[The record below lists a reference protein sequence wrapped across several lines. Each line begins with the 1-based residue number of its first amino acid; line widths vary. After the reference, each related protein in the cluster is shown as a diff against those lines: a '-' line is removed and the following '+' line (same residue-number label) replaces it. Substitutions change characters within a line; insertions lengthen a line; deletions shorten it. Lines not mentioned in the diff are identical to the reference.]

1 MVASK
6 HSLRCTI
13 CNSEELSKIN
23 SDIQNEV
30 PKNMSL
36 EQVGMKYGLTYKS
49 ILNHAKYLKDN
60 TPEELPE
67 VVTKTKDD
75 RIDSED
81 YLEGML
87 RRGDSTKV
95 TGNAL
100 ISAAKELASIR
111 KNKDANAEEKEL
123 VLNALKGFEGFS
135 EEQLDK
141 YIGRVECL
149 IETLKNSESTQTK

>member
-1 MVASK
+1 MTDK
-6 HSLRCTI
+6 HSIRCTI
-13 CNSEELSKIN
+13 CKSEKLSKVN
-23 SDIQNEV
+23 FDIQNEV

-36 EQVGMKYGLTYKS
+36 EQVGMKYGFTYKS
-49 ILNHAKYLKDN
+49 ILNHAKYLKEI
-60 TPEELPE
+60 TPEAE
-67 VVTKTKDD
+67 VEEITPKDV
-75 RIDSED
+75 RIDSEE

-87 RRGDSTKV
+87 RKGDSTKV

-100 ISAAKELASIR
+100 ISAAKELANLR

-123 VLNALKGFEGFS
+123 VLNALKGLGEFS

>member
-1 MVASK
+1 LINK
-6 HSLRCTI
+6 HSVRCTI
-13 CNSEELSKIN
+13 CNSDQLGKIN
-23 SDIQNEV
+23 NDILNEV

-49 ILNHAKYLKDN
+49 ILNHAKYLKDK
-60 TPEELPE
+60 TPEPVVETPILPQ
-67 VVTKTKDD
+67 DG
-75 RIDSED
+75 RIDSEE

-100 ISAAKELASIR
+100 ISAAKELASLR

-123 VLNALKGFEGFS
+123 VLNALKGLEGFS

-149 IETLKNSESTQTK
+149 IEALKNSESTQTE

>member
-1 MVASK
+1 MKDK
-6 HSLRCTI
+6 HTVRCTI
-13 CNSEELSKIN
+13 CNSEELQKID
-23 SDIQNEV
+23 SDILNEV
-30 PKNMSL
+30 PKNLSL

-49 ILNHAKYLKDN
+49 VLNHAKYLKDT
-60 TPEELPE
+60 TPEL
-67 VVTKTKDD
+67 VVETTTPVKDE
-75 RIDSED
+75 RIDSEE

-141 YIGRVECL
+141 YIVRVESL